1 MRRSNHSAAGSH
13 PADRLLLYPM
23 SRTDFREVNKID
35 PIKFTE
41 MEKQK

>member
-1 MRRSNHSAAGSH
+1 MIRPFRFTAGSH

-23 SRTDFREVNKID
+23 PRTDFREVNKID

>member
-1 MRRSNHSAAGSH
+1 MTRPFRFTAGSH

-23 SRTDFREVNKID
+23 SRTGFREVDEID